1 MLQGKQLFVD
11 SVHPIMHFAMR
22 ELGTNTHACS
32 AACLEA
38 RYTLQLFLHATRDR
52 MRVIFADDDAPPIEA
67 VVDVG
72 HARDRIHRCNV
83 YGGLIKMWGCPLIT
97 KVRRFNAECAT
108 AQSEYLGANHMTDL
122 AAGFKNLMIELYPD
136 DKEVRNP
143 IQVFMDASA
152 SIHGTVAPTMSETY
166 RHFPIH
172 FHKHRLLCQ
181 HGEILMRKVEG
192 TENPTNQLTKPY
204 SSRADFDRE
213 SRIWYRTHE
222 ELLAEGNVLM
232 TADMADAWETQRA
245 NGQRIRMT
253 AQRHQVTAQ
262 GHQMTAQQLLSS
274 SSTHTHGSGS
284 ANAAASPIHGA
295 VQRSSFFCCG
305 VAAKYSD
312 METLSHQSSASP
324 IYSGEPT
331 GAFSAWRRNDTGHE
345 STLRSRGR

>member
-1 MLQGKQLFVD
+1 
-11 SVHPIMHFAMR
+11 
-22 ELGTNTHACS
+22 
-32 AACLEA
+32 
-38 RYTLQLFLHATRDR
+38 
-52 MRVIFADDDAPPIEA
+52 
-67 VVDVG
+67 
-72 HARDRIHRCNV
+72 
-83 YGGLIKMWGCPLIT
+83 MWGCPLIT

-108 AQSEYLGANHMTDL
+108 AQSEYLGANHVTDL
-122 AAGFKNLMIELYPD
+122 ASGFKNLLRELYPD
-136 DKEVRNP
+136 DKEVEKP

-192 TENPTNQLTKPY
+192 TDNPTNQLTKPY

-213 SRIWYRTHE
+213 SRIWYHTHE

-245 NGQRIRMT
+245 NSVRIQMT
-253 AQRHQVTAQ
+253 AQRIHMTAQ
-262 GHQMTAQQLLSS
+262 QHQMTAQRHQMTAQQLLSS
-274 SSTHTHGSGS
+274 SSSTHTHSSGS
-284 ANAAASPIHGA
+284 ANALASPIHGA
-295 VQRSSFFCCG
+295 VQRSSFFRCG

-312 METLSHQSSASP
+312 TETLSHQSSVSP

-331 GAFSAWRRNDTGHE
+331 EALSAWRRNDTGHE